1 MHKKSRRNRRERKRW
16 ELEKEREVEKRK
28 RGARKEGRRWEKG
41 KEERGEKKKKKKN
54 MGSNIIYKRTGN
66 ALKTGRR
73 EVEQSEATW
82 AWHKGEILLT
92 W

>member
-1 MHKKSRRNRRERKRW
+1 MKIVCKGRREKR
-16 ELEKEREVEKRK
+16 EKR
-28 RGARKEGRRWEKG
+28 E
-41 KEERGEKKKKKKN
+41 KKKKKN